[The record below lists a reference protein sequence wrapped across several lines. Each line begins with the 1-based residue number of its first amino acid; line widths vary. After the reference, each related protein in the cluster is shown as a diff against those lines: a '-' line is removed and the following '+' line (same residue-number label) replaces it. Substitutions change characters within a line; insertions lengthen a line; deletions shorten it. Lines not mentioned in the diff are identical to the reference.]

1 MGATRSLASR
11 IKITSA
17 LDYASGT
24 ATRNG
29 AALDMMGYRGVLMVV
44 KFAAIAASAA
54 DIVKAQ
60 HGDAANLS
68 DGADLLASGQAVA
81 DDDDNQIWALEIWEP
96 VKRYVRLVVAKDAS
110 NASAESAYYIQFGAK
125 DLPTTLTVA
134 DLVTYKRL
142 ASPAAGTAGP

>member
-1 MGATRSLASR
+1 MGIPTSLASR

-29 AALDMMGYRGVLMVV
+29 AALDMLGYRGVLMVV
-44 KFAAIAASAA
+44 KFAVIASTAA
-54 DIVKAQ
+54 DVVKAQ

-96 VKRYVRLVVAKDAS
+96 VKRYVRLVVAKDAA
-110 NASAESAYYIQFGAK
+110 NASAEDAFYVQFGAI
-125 DLPTTLTVA
+125 DLPTAVTVT

-142 ASPAAGTAGP
+142 TSPIAGTAGP